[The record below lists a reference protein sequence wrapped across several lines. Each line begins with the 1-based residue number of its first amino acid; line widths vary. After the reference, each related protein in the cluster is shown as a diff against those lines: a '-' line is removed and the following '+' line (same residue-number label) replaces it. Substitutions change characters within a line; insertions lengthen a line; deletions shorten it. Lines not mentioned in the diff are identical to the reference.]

1 MKNKTLFI
9 ILLLMASINACS
21 AKSINNKD
29 ALNEFLISQI
39 MAGSMQ
45 VHVKQKT
52 LTPVLSEQTLSNFVE
67 ALDYGRLF
75 FLQPDVDNIFANKIK
90 FPEFYTG
97 QKWPLITNSF
107 NLFLTRV
114 DEQFTNALNYLN
126 DPELKLDMDRKIYVD
141 PKKRGFPK
149 NKIDAK
155 QILEN
160 TIQYQ
165 LAYLVAIGEP
175 FTGAVAKVV
184 KRRERLTKKYH
195 DLSHERRVAFFVNA
209 FCSALDPHSNYLSRD
224 DMEDFEINMSLSLE
238 GIGALLGYEEGITVI
253 QSLTPGGPAEKGA
266 LLNPDDKVVA
276 VAQGKNGQ
284 FVDIIDMD
292 LRDVVKLIRGK
303 KGTEVKLKI
312 VRPSDKG
319 IQRKIIAITRDK
331 VNLEDHAAKMEY
343 VDIVKTNISGNIK
356 NLRIAVIDLPSFYAD
371 TKPKT
376 FFQKPGR
383 SAVLDMKNL
392 LKKCDDDNVDGI
404 ILDLQ
409 RNGGGA
415 LDEAVDVAGL
425 FLSRGNIVI
434 ATDRQKRKMILAD
447 TDSKLDFKG
456 PLIITTS
463 PLTASGAEIVAGALK
478 DYNRALIVG
487 SEHSY
492 GKGTIQQVV
501 PLSDKL
507 GALKITIGEYFIA
520 DGVPTQIK
528 GVESDIQL
536 PSALS
541 VLEIGEKFMPNP
553 LPPRTLK
560 SSLTDLKK
568 AGESAE
574 GWQKI
579 TRNVVSNLLILS
591 QQRIENDNAF
601 KEINEAIEKAEEQK
615 KKEVITIASLLE
627 NVNSDTDKTNKIEK
641 IKNPYDRPLT
651 NDVVVLEA
659 LNIMTDWLTDTKPE
673 KTKNKITKK
682 LSVKNDRNVK

>member
-1 MKNKTLFI
+1 MKNKYLFI
-9 ILLLMASINACS
+9 ILILIFSINACF
-21 AKSINNKD
+21 AKNINTKD
-29 ALNEFLISQI
+29 TLNENLISQI
-39 MAGSMQ
+39 IAGSMQ
-45 VHVKQKT
+45 VHVRQKA

-75 FLQPDVDNIFANKIK
+75 FLQSDVDNIFANKIK
-90 FPEFYTG
+90 FPEFYAG

-126 DPELKLDMDRKIYVD
+126 TLELKLDKDRKIYSD

-149 NKIDAK
+149 NKNDAK
-155 QILEN
+155 KILEN
-160 TIQYQ
+160 TLQYQ

-175 FTGAVAKVV
+175 LTGAVAKVI

-195 DLSHERRVAFFVNA
+195 DLSYERRVAIFVNA

-253 QSLTPGGPAEKGA
+253 QSLTPGGPAEKSA
-266 LLNPDDKVVA
+266 LLKPDDKVVA
-276 VAQGKNGQ
+276 VAQGENGQ

-303 KGTEVKLKI
+303 KGTVVKLKI

-319 IQRKIIAITRDK
+319 IKRKIIAITRDK

-343 VDIVKTNISGNIK
+343 VDIVKTNKSGKIK
-356 NLRIAVIDLPSFYAD
+356 DIRIAVIDLPSFYAD

-376 FFQKPGR
+376 LFQRPGR
-383 SAVLDMKNL
+383 SAVSDMKDL
-392 LKKCDDDNVDGI
+392 LKKCNDDDVDGI

-425 FLSRGNIVI
+425 FLARGNIVI
-434 ATDRQKRKMILAD
+434 ATDRRKRKMILAD
-447 TDSKLDFKG
+447 TDSNLNFKG

-478 DYNRALIVG
+478 DYSRALIVG
-487 SEHSY
+487 AEHSY
-492 GKGTIQQVV
+492 GKGSIQQLV
-501 PLSDKL
+501 PLSDQL

-520 DGVPTQIK
+520 DGKSTQIK
-528 GVESDIQL
+528 GVVSDIQL
-536 PSALS
+536 PSALAA
-541 VLEIGEKFMPNP
+541 LEIGEKFMPNP

-568 AGESAE
+568 AGKSPK

-579 TRNVVSNLLILS
+579 NENTVSNLRILS
-591 QQRIENDNAF
+591 QERVEDNNAF
-601 KEINEAIEKAEEQK
+601 KEIYEAIEKVEEQK
-615 KKEVITIASLLE
+615 KNDIITIASLLE
-627 NVNSDTDKTNKIEK
+627 NVNADTDKTNKTEK
-641 IKNPYDRPLT
+641 ITGPYDRPLT
-651 NDVVVLEA
+651 NDVVVYEA
-659 LNIMTDWLTDTKPE
+659 LNIMTDWLTDTKPG
-673 KTKNKITKK
+673 KSKLVIGNLPNTKSK
-682 LSVKNDRNVK
+682 